1 MATFEIKIS
10 ELRSKN
16 GENVNDLVEYLKG
29 QMDAK
34 INVAGSEINVDYEDK
49 KPPPKSYI
57 RTVLRKFLHRA
68 ELKEQFR
75 VIAGKEDAFIIK
87 ERKQ

>member
-1 MATFEIKIS
+1 MSTFEIKIS

-29 QMDAK
+29 QVDAK
-34 INVAGSEINVDYEDK
+34 INVGGSEINVDYEDK
-49 KPPPKSYI
+49 KRPPKSYI

-75 VIAGKEDAFIIK
+75 VIAGKEDTFIIK